1 VRRSVK
7 YGLYGAVLAGLV
19 GGTAAFATAAN
30 GTPITVVVDG
40 QSKKMDTS
48 AGDVQGAL
56 QSAGYSVGAH
66 DIVAP
71 DIHSKISDNEKIIL
85 KRGRLLHLLV
95 DGKKLNVWTTAPTV
109 SEALSQLGYPAADFV
124 SVSRSKRLPLN
135 ATNIE
140 LRAPKSVTVR
150 HDHKRDRAVTT
161 APTVGQ
167 LLKELRVKV
176 GVHDRVQPA
185 VSAPVKAGLA
195 VRVLRVVSKR
205 VTQHEALNYGV
216 SQRNDSSIYS
226 GQTQVVTYGKEGT
239 AAVTYA
245 VVYVDGKLSSRKA
258 VARKVLAQPR
268 TQIEKVGTKQR
279 PQPAPAPAPAAPAPP
294 VSNNGLNWDALAAC
308 ESGGNWHIN
317 TGNGFYGGV
326 QFDSGTWLANGGG
339 AYAPRADLAT
349 REQQIAIATKVYNAR
364 GSSPWPVCGAN
375 L

>member
-19 GGTAAFATAAN
+19 GGTAAFATASN
-30 GTPITVVVDG
+30 GTPVTVVVDG
-40 QSKKMDTS
+40 QSKKIDTS
-48 AGDVQGAL
+48 AHDVEGAL
-56 QSAGYSVGAH
+56 KSAGYRVGAH

-71 DIHSKISDNEKIIL
+71 DIHSKISDHEKIIL
-85 KRGRLLHLLV
+85 KRGRLLHLVV
-95 DGKKLNVWTTAPTV
+95 DGEKLNVWTTAPTV
-109 SEALSQLGYPAADFV
+109 SAALSQLGYPSSDFV
-124 SVSRSKRLPLN
+124 SVSRSKRLPLD

-140 LRAPKSVTVR
+140 LRAPKAVTVR
-150 HDHKRDRAVTT
+150 HDHKNQRAVST

-167 LLKELRVKV
+167 LLKDLNVKV
-176 GVHDRVQPA
+176 GAHDW
-185 VSAPVKAGLA
+185 VKPGLATSVKSGLA
-195 VRVLRVVSKR
+195 VRVMRVVNKQ
-205 VTQHEALNYGV
+205 VTKNETV
-216 SQRNDSSIYS
+216 SYSVSRRNDSSMYS
-226 GQTQVVTYGKEGT
+226 GDTKVITSGKQGS
-239 AAVTYA
+239 AKVTYA
-245 VVYVDGKLSSRKA
+245 IVYVDGKSIGRKVVSRK
-258 VARKVLAQPR
+258 VVSQPR
-268 TQIEKVGTKQR
+268 TQVEKVGTKHR
-279 PQPAPAPAPAAPAPP
+279 PQPKAPA

-339 AYAPRADLAT
+339 AYAPRADLAS